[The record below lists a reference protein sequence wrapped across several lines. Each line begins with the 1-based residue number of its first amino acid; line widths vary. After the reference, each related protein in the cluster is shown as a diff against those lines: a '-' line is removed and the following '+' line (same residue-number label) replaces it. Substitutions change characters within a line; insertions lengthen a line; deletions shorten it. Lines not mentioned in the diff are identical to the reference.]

1 MKRQS
6 KTSNKKLKNLI
17 NKKLLRTFPPN
28 KWELL
33 SIFIICNDDK
43 NKHNI

>member
-1 MKRQS
+1 M
-6 KTSNKKLKNLI
+6 NEKLKNLI

-28 KWELL
+28 EWELI
-33 SIFIICNDDK
+33 SIFIICKDDK